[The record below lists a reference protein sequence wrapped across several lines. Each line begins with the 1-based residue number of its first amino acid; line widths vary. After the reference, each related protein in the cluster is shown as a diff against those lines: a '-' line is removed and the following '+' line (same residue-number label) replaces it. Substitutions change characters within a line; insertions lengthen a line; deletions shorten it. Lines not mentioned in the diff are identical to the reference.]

1 MDAKKIIE
9 IVKSG
14 GTLENPSMLDLQL
27 EGVTRGVIKQFLEGK
42 ISKEE
47 ANRQKDLAIK
57 DYENKKKQFE
67 FQEHMFQ
74 KHIEDIKNTEC
85 LRIELLK
92 ELEKQDYMKSLNLAL
107 EIIERTYGCDYTK
120 RLSEGMCGFD

>member
-1 MDAKKIIE
+1 MDAKEIIE

-42 ISKEE
+42 ITKEE

-57 DYENKKKQFE
+57 DYESKKKQFE
-67 FQEHMFQ
+67 FQENMF
-74 KHIEDIKNTEC
+74 KRHIQNIKDTEC
-85 LRIELLK
+85 LRIELL
-92 ELEKQDYMKSLNLAL
+92 ETLENQEMEKSLYLAL

>member
-14 GTLENPSMLDLQL
+14 GTLENPSILDLQL

-57 DYENKKKQFE
+57 DYESKKKQFE
-67 FQEHMFQ
+67 FQENMF
-74 KHIEDIKNTEC
+74 KRHIQNIKNTEC

-92 ELEKQDYMKSLNLAL
+92 ELEKQDCMKSLNLAL

-120 RLSEGMCGFD
+120 RLSKGMCGFD